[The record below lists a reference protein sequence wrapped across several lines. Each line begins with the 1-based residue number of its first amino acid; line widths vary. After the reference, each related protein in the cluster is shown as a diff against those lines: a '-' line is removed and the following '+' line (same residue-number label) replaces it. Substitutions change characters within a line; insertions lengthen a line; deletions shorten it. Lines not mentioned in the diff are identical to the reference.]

1 MGLYSNFQDNV
12 SIIKPKKAK
21 RPRRRRFAFLEA
33 LVFIPTR
40 YLANQ
45 FFVAQLRRDR
55 KKLVFYFRGQYN
67 LEYFQDVRDA

>member
-1 MGLYSNFQDNV
+1 LYSNFQDNV

-40 YLANQ
+40 YFNTS
-45 FFVAQLRRDR
+45 DKIR
-55 KKLVFYFRGQYN
+55 KQ
-67 LEYFQDVRDA
+67 